1 MSPAFVTNHAR
12 RPSRLVPEPIARAGD
27 SANSQSPSVDSFMR
41 CDCCGMTQT
50 RWQRLTE
57 WPLVLLALI
66 FLITYGWEVIADLPD
81 GETQLPEVV
90 LTFVWVAFVVDYVV
104 NLALAPNRRQWF
116 VGHIWELAIVALPML
131 RPLRLLRLLSI
142 VAMLHRT
149 GLTAFRGR
157 VAIYIVATTALLVLV
172 AGIAVLDAEQNT
184 VGANITNVGDAWWWA
199 FATIT
204 TVGYGDFFPVTLAGR
219 LVAVVL
225 MGCGV
230 ALLGSVTALLASW
243 LIEQVNAAKISRST
257 AIEPEHVE

>member
-1 MSPAFVTNHAR
+1 
-12 RPSRLVPEPIARAGD
+12 
-27 SANSQSPSVDSFMR
+27 
-41 CDCCGMTQT
+41 MTQT

-57 WPLVLLALI
+57 WPLVLLALV
-66 FLITYGWEVIADLPD
+66 FLSTYAWEVIADLPD
-81 GETQLPEVV
+81 GESQVPETV
-90 LTFVWVAFVVDYVV
+90 LTIVWVAFVIDYIV
-104 NLALAPNRRQWF
+104 NLALAPRRREWF

-157 VAIYIVATTALLVLV
+157 VAVYVVATTALLVLV
-172 AGIAVLDAEQNT
+172 AGIAVLDAEQN
-184 VGANITNVGDAWWWA
+184 VEGANLTNIGDAWWWA

-204 TVGYGDFFPVTLAGR
+204 TVGYGDFFPITLAGR

-243 LIEQVNAAKISRST
+243 LIEQVNSAKSQRSGDVD
-257 AIEPEHVE
+257 PERVE

>member
-1 MSPAFVTNHAR
+1 
-12 RPSRLVPEPIARAGD
+12 
-27 SANSQSPSVDSFMR
+27 
-41 CDCCGMTQT
+41 MTQT

-57 WPLVLLALI
+57 WPLVVFALI
-66 FLITYGWEVIADLPD
+66 FLVAYGWEVVGNLPD
-81 GETQLPEVV
+81 GETQFPETV
-90 LTFVWVAFVVDYVV
+90 LTIVWLAFVIDYVV
-104 NLALAPNRRQWF
+104 NLVLAPRRREWF
-116 VGHIWELAIVALPML
+116 IGHIWELAIVALPVL

-157 VAIYIVATTALLVLV
+157 VAVYVVATTALLVLV
-172 AGIAVLDAEQNT
+172 AGIAVLDAEQNNAA
-184 VGANITNVGDAWWWA
+184 ANITNIGDSWWWA

-243 LIEQVNAAKISRST
+243 LIEQVNTAKKPPT
-257 AIEPEHVE
+257 VAIDPERVE

>member
-12 RPSRLVPEPIARAGD
+12 RPSRIVSEPVARPGE
-27 SANSQSPSVDSFMR
+27 SANSQSPSVDSSMW

-57 WPLVLLALI
+57 WPLVVLALI
-66 FLITYGWEVIADLPD
+66 FLVTYGWEVIANLPD

-90 LTFVWVAFVVDYVV
+90 LTFVWIAFVVDYVV

-116 VGHIWELAIVALPML
+116 VGHIWQLAIVALPML

-157 VAIYIVATTALLVLV
+157 VAIYVVATTALLVLV

-184 VGANITNVGDAWWWA
+184 VGANITNIGDAWWWA

-243 LIEQVNAAKISRST
+243 LIEQVNAAKPSRST